1 MALNLTQFKADLKAA
16 LLRAQAKNQVDDLG
30 EHPAET
36 AMENLANE
44 IATEVDK
51 YIRSGTVKTQVDV
64 TSVSTTVTGTCATP
78 AGAGTI
84 AGSGS
89 GTGSGNGVGYVA

>member
-1 MALNLTQFKADLKAA
+1 MALNLTKFKADLKTT
-16 LLRAQAKNQVDDLG
+16 LLRAQSKNQKDGMDSD
-30 EHPAET
+30 T
-36 AMENLANE
+36 SMENLANE

-64 TSVSTTVTGTCATP
+64 TSVITTVTGTCSTH

-89 GTGSGNGVGYVA
+89 GTGSGNGTGYME

>member
-1 MALNLTQFKADLKAA
+1 MALNLTQFKEDLKTA
-16 LLRAQAKNQVDDLG
+16 LLKAQAKNQKDGVTID
-30 EHPAET
+30 T

-64 TSVSTTVTGTCATP
+64 TSVTTTVTGTCSTP

-84 AGSGS
+84 AGRGN
-89 GTGSGNGVGYVA
+89 GTGSGNGTGYME

>member
-1 MALNLTQFKADLKAA
+1 MSLNLTKFKADLKTA
-16 LLRAQAKNQVDDLG
+16 LLKAQVKNQKDGVTID
-30 EHPAET
+30 T

-89 GTGSGNGVGYVA
+89 GTGSGNGVGYVE

>member
-1 MALNLTQFKADLKAA
+1 MALNLTKFKADLKTA
-16 LLRAQAKNQVDDLG
+16 LLRAQAKNQKDGMDSD
-30 EHPAET
+30 T

-64 TSVSTTVTGTCATP
+64 TSVTTTVTGTCATP

-84 AGSGS
+84 AGSGN
-89 GTGSGNGVGYVA
+89 GTGIGNGTGYME

>member
-1 MALNLTQFKADLKAA
+1 MALNLTKFKADLKTA
-16 LLRAQAKNQVDDLG
+16 LLRAQSQNQTDGMDSD
-30 EHPAET
+30 T

-64 TSVSTTVTGTCATP
+64 TSVSTTVTGTCSTP

-84 AGSGS
+84 AGTGN
-89 GTGSGNGVGYVA
+89 GTGSGNGTGYME

>member
-1 MALNLTQFKADLKAA
+1 MALNLTKFKADLKTA
-16 LLRAQAKNQVDDLG
+16 LLRAQSKNQKDGMDSD
-30 EHPAET
+30 T
-36 AMENLANE
+36 AMQNLANE

-64 TSVSTTVTGTCATP
+64 TSVTTTVTGTCATP

-84 AGSGS
+84 AGSGN
-89 GTGSGNGVGYVA
+89 GTGSGNGVGYME

>member
-1 MALNLTQFKADLKAA
+1 MALNLTKFKADLKTA
-16 LLRAQAKNQVDDLG
+16 LLRDQSKNQKDGMDSD
-30 EHPAET
+30 T

-51 YIRSGTVKTQVDV
+51 YIRSGTVKTKVDV

-84 AGSGS
+84 SGTGN
-89 GTGSGNGVGYVA
+89 GTGSGNGTGYME

>member
-1 MALNLTQFKADLKAA
+1 MALNLTQFKADLKTA
-16 LLRAQAKNQVDDLG
+16 LLKAQAKNQKDDVT
-30 EHPAET
+30 ADA

-64 TSVSTTVTGTCATP
+64 TSVTTTVTGTCATP

-89 GTGSGNGVGYVA
+89 GTGSGNGTGYME

>member
-1 MALNLTQFKADLKAA
+1 MALNLTQFKADLKTA
-16 LLRAQAKNQVDDLG
+16 LLKAQAKNQKDGVTTD
-30 EHPAET
+30 A

-64 TSVSTTVTGTCATP
+64 TSVTTAVTGTCATP
-78 AGAGTI
+78 AGDGTI
-84 AGSGS
+84 DGSGT
-89 GTGSGNGVGYVA
+89 GTGSGNGTGHME

>member
-1 MALNLTQFKADLKAA
+1 MALNLTKFKADLKTA
-16 LLRAQAKNQVDDLG
+16 LLRAQSKNQKDGMDSD
-30 EHPAET
+30 T

-64 TSVSTTVTGTCATP
+64 TYVTTTVTGTCATP

-84 AGSGS
+84 AGSGN
-89 GTGSGNGVGYVA
+89 GTGIGNGTGYME

>member
-1 MALNLTQFKADLKAA
+1 MALNLKKFKADLKTA
-16 LLRAQAKNQVDDLG
+16 LLKAQAKNQKDGVTTD
-30 EHPAET
+30 T

-64 TSVSTTVTGTCATP
+64 TSVTTTVTGTCATP

-89 GTGSGNGVGYVA
+89 GTGSGNGTGYME

>member
-1 MALNLTQFKADLKAA
+1 MALNLTKFKADLKTA
-16 LLRAQAKNQVDDLG
+16 LLKAQAKNQKDGVDVD
-30 EHPAET
+30 T
-36 AMENLANE
+36 AMENLAND

-64 TSVSTTVTGTCATP
+64 TSVTTTVTGTCATP

-89 GTGSGNGVGYVA
+89 GTGSGNGTGYME

>member
-1 MALNLTQFKADLKAA
+1 MMNLTKFKADLKTA
-16 LLRAQAKNQVDDLG
+16 LLRAQSKNQKDDMDSD
-30 EHPAET
+30 T

-51 YIRSGTVKTQVDV
+51 YIRSGTVKTKVNV
-64 TSVSTTVTGTCATP
+64 TSVSTTVTGTCETT

-84 AGSGS
+84 AGTGN
-89 GTGSGNGVGYVA
+89 GTGSGNGTGYME

>member
-1 MALNLTQFKADLKAA
+1 MDS
-16 LLRAQAKNQVDDLG
+16 D
-30 EHPAET
+30 T

-51 YIRSGTVKTQVDV
+51 YIRSGTVKTKVDV
-64 TSVSTTVTGTCATP
+64 TSVRTTVTGTCSTP

-84 AGSGS
+84 AGSGK
-89 GTGSGNGVGYVA
+89 GTGSGNGTGYME

>member
-1 MALNLTQFKADLKAA
+1 MSLNLTKFKADLKTA
-16 LLRAQAKNQVDDLG
+16 LLRAQSKNQKDGMDSD
-30 EHPAET
+30 T
-36 AMENLANE
+36 SMENLANE

-51 YIRSGTVKTQVDV
+51 YIRSGTVKTKVDV

-84 AGSGS
+84 AGSGN
-89 GTGSGNGVGYVA
+89 GTGIGNGTGYME

>member
-1 MALNLTQFKADLKAA
+1 MALNLTKFKADLKTA
-16 LLRAQAKNQVDDLG
+16 LLRAQSKNQKDDMDSD
-30 EHPAET
+30 T

-51 YIRSGTVKTQVDV
+51 YIRSGTVKTKVDV
-64 TSVSTTVTGTCATP
+64 TSVSTTVNGTCATP

-84 AGSGS
+84 SGTGN
-89 GTGSGNGVGYVA
+89 GTGSGNGTGYME

>member
-1 MALNLTQFKADLKAA
+1 MALNLTKFKEDLKTA
-16 LLRAQAKNQVDDLG
+16 LLKAQAKNQKDGMDSD
-30 EHPAET
+30 T

-64 TSVSTTVTGTCATP
+64 TSVSTTVTGTCSTP

-84 AGSGS
+84 AGTGN
-89 GTGSGNGVGYVA
+89 GTGSGNGTGYME

>member
-1 MALNLTQFKADLKAA
+1 MALNLTQFKADLKVA
-16 LLRAQAKNQVDDLG
+16 LLKAQVKNQKNGVTID
-30 EHPAET
+30 T

-89 GTGSGNGVGYVA
+89 GTGSGNGVGHVE

>member
-1 MALNLTQFKADLKAA
+1 MSLNLTQFKADLKTA
-16 LLRAQAKNQVDDLG
+16 LLRAQSKNQVDGMSID
-30 EHPAET
+30 T
-36 AMENLANE
+36 AMENLADE

-84 AGSGS
+84 TGSGS
-89 GTGSGNGVGYVA
+89 GTGSGNGTGYVE

>member
-1 MALNLTQFKADLKAA
+1 MALNLTQFKADLKTA
-16 LLRAQAKNQVDDLG
+16 LLKAQAKNQKDGVTAD
-30 EHPAET
+30 A

-64 TSVSTTVTGTCATP
+64 TSVTTTVTGTCATP

-89 GTGSGNGVGYVA
+89 GTGSGNGTGYME

>member
-1 MALNLTQFKADLKAA
+1 MSLNLTKFKADLKTA
-16 LLRAQAKNQVDDLG
+16 LLKAQSKNQKDDMDSD
-30 EHPAET
+30 T

-51 YIRSGTVKTQVDV
+51 YIRSGTVKTKVDV
-64 TSVSTTVTGTCATP
+64 TSVSTTVTGTCSTP

-84 AGSGS
+84 AGSGK
-89 GTGSGNGVGYVA
+89 GTGSGNGTGYME

>member
-16 LLRAQAKNQVDDLG
+16 LLKAQVKNQKNGVTID
-30 EHPAET
+30 T

-51 YIRSGTVKTQVDV
+51 YIKTATVKTEVDV
-64 TSVSTTVTGTCATP
+64 TSVNTTVAVVNATPLTPGPVTGT
-78 AGAGTI
+78 GT
-84 AGSGS
+84 
-89 GTGSGNGVGYVA
+89 GTGSGNGVGYLE